1 MAAEVF
7 QLKDLF
13 ARKGTTKCS
22 HNISLFTFL
31 YKKASMHRGVRD
43 CMTRGAVGHL
53 TGVSIG
59 K

>member
-13 ARKGTTKCS
+13 ARKGTTKCC
-22 HNISLFTFL
+22 HNISLFTIS

-43 CMTRGAVGHL
+43 CMTRGAAGHL